1 MDSNK
6 LHMNKYITEV
16 ENENYQK
23 LSKKSQDI
31 IIINSFPRSG
41 NTWMRYLLSNVLLQ
55 KIENLKLKL

>member
-1 MDSNK
+1 
-6 LHMNKYITEV
+6 MNKYITEV